1 MPNLSVGK
9 KILIAALVLLMASFL
24 LEKFVSY
31 PCLKKINEYLQ
42 NLAIP
47 FITLIINICEGQGE
61 HNIINDGIKRKN
73 DNSNK
78 NANDLAN
85 EGNNEEDIP
94 PEPANAENQLNQLNK
109 IYNN

>member
-1 MPNLSVGK
+1 M
-9 KILIAALVLLMASFL
+9 
-24 LEKFVSY
+24 
-31 PCLKKINEYLQ
+31 
-42 NLAIP
+42 
-47 FITLIINICEGQGE
+47 TLIINNSEEQGE
-61 HNIINDGIKRKN
+61 PNIINDGIKRKN